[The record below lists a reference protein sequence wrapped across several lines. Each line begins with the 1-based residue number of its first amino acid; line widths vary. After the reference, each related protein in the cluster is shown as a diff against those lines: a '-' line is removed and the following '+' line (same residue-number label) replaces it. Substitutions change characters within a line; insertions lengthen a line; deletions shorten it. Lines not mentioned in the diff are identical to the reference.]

1 MIKEKLLK
9 MSFEDVLT
17 SIKTNV
23 EYARRFCPEVEWS
36 SEDATRTD
44 FDFLCKCIESAINS
58 GARVITIADT
68 VGYTTPDEFYD
79 LIKKIFNN
87 VINIDKAIFSV
98 HCHNDLGLSVAN
110 SLAALKAGA
119 RQVHCTINGIGE
131 RAGNASLEEIVM
143 AIKTR
148 NKIYDFQLDINT
160 KHLAKISKLVE
171 KVTGFT
177 VPPNKAIVGQNAFAH
192 ESGIHQHGVIINSS
206 TYEIINPKEVG
217 ISSSSLVIG
226 KHSGKHA
233 LKEKVKDLGFNLD
246 GINFDILLKKVK
258 DFSLKNKKISDED
271 IINLIN
277 D

>member
-1 MIKEKLLK
+1 

-23 EYARRFCPEVEWS
+23 EYARGFCPEVEWS

-87 VINIDKAIFSV
+87 VTNIDKAIFSV

-160 KHLAKISKLVE
+160 QHLAKISKLVE

-217 ISSSSLVIG
+217 ISASSLVIG

>member
-1 MIKEKLLK
+1 
-9 MSFEDVLT
+9 
-17 SIKTNV
+17 
-23 EYARRFCPEVEWS
+23 
-36 SEDATRTD
+36 
-44 FDFLCKCIESAINS
+44 
-58 GARVITIADT
+58 
-68 VGYTTPDEFYD
+68 
-79 LIKKIFNN
+79 
-87 VINIDKAIFSV
+87 
-98 HCHNDLGLSVAN
+98 
-110 SLAALKAGA
+110 
-119 RQVHCTINGIGE
+119 
-131 RAGNASLEEIVM
+131 M
-143 AIKTR
+143 AITTR

-177 VPPNKAIVGQNAFAH
+177 VPPNKAIVGKHAFAH

-246 GINFDILLKKVK
+246 GINSDILLKKVK